1 MNWYLGVLKRYADFG
16 GRARRKEFW
25 HFALANTLIF
35 VALAVVDVWADLV
48 HRPSGFGFLSGFY
61 SIGVL
66 VPAVAVAVRRL
77 HDTGRSAWWLA
88 IAFIPLAGAFV
99 LLYFYVQDSLPGGN
113 RYGPNPKGVIRE
125 PTVTLQAPWN

>member
-1 MNWYLGVLKRYADFG
+1 VNWYLSVLRQYAEFS

-25 HFALANTLIF
+25 YFALANTLIF

-66 VPAVAVAVRRL
+66 VPAIAVAVRRL

-99 LLYFYVQDSLPGGN
+99 LLYFYVQDSSPGAN

-125 PTVTLQAPWN
+125 PPTAMQAPWS